1 MEKEPILDAETVICF
16 VVGMISILSIP
27 LLLLL

>member
-16 VVGMISILSIP
+16 VVGMAAILAIP
-27 LLLLL
+27 LLVLL